1 MVLSKSNESNTG
13 YDTVDFMGAPVRTHV
28 MRFSEEVQQ
37 YIIQQL
43 TDLYGDPVV
52 ATVRETVSNALDATA
67 LASARGLDPDPVEVY
82 TPSALDQVFKV
93 VDHGVGMTAEQ
104 LDEYFSDYGNSTKIE
119 DMDAIGSKGLGAK
132 APLAYTQTFNVE
144 TVHDGRR
151 IVISLNRGATANET
165 KTLVDEETDAPNGT
179 IVTVP
184 VRREDV
190 SSFADAVKVYEQ
202 YSTPD
207 RPIVVDGRERSL
219 ADEYVKIKDI
229 VIDCTADGEPVMSGL
244 WARRGKNHEAL
255 YGVVSAWA
263 DKARWGNSSF
273 SSYVTDRVTATLG
286 GWRYR
291 LGPRSYSYY
300 DRCEKPAFVVELKPG
315 VVDFPASRDEI
326 KVNDRLEDFR
336 KRVEDALWPMTAGK
350 TVDAVSVWK
359 GLVEKAD
366 RAAVLAALV
375 ERPSTAIGL
384 DGLLEAWPVE
394 ASIFEVSKQA
404 RKFKNVVDF
413 HWRES
418 RSGKRIIDARVAVGD
433 PLEERRAD
441 RPAYVNWGWSAP
453 FSVAELNEVATTRTI
468 TKQDELGH
476 LGPLPKRF
484 LHKIY
489 GKALLEAEG
498 TALDSEA
505 LEAMTSPSVNWMKS
519 NPMLR
524 QCDMAGQPS
533 GYKGLVVIADKDL
546 SDYGKKL
553 GTLRAYVRLCV
564 GQGSTARLGD
574 LCACVY
580 GGSLDGKDAE
590 DLKQAAADAGVTWL
604 GVMDWATLAE
614 TVKARNAELHPATSS
629 ATSKTA
635 VARSASKTVRAW
647 KFSTA
652 GMDRWES
659 IVTVMKGRF
668 SGDASHI
675 NRVDLSQAVSDG
687 AIVYITNDDA
697 AGMYSS
703 YNRNMILLSVL
714 LSIKDIAGRDVYIVN
729 TAAGGVPASALKP
742 VADYDRAY
750 IGYADNR
757 LANLKTLSKLPR
769 WNSPGRQDQGSQI
782 IQCARGLMEVG
793 DDRAEAY
800 VMKLVMF
807 NLEYG
812 KQEYAWKLA
821 AVNKTL
827 RERIDAL
834 NARWGVSDEE
844 FRSLLNLS
852 DYELGYRLDVSKI
865 ISLLGENE
873 FTEAASK
880 LIDDVDKIAER
891 LRDERGGDFAC
902 NVVWAAIGG
911 YHFEEMVSE
920 AREDDLAVKFLS
932 DWVDGVL
939 DDASEEEDS
948 LQMIDTIPLLH
959 GVAPSAGTDSGR

>member
-13 YDTVDFMGAPVRTHV
+13 YDTVNFMGAPVRTHV

-190 SSFADAVKVYEQ
+190 SSFADAIKVYEQ

-207 RPIVVDGRERSL
+207 RPIVVDGQEHSL

-273 SSYVTDRVTATLG
+273 SSYVTDRVKATLG

-291 LGPRSYSYY
+291 LGSSYSYY
-300 DRCEKPAFVVELKPG
+300 DREKPAFVVELKPG

-326 KVNDRLEDFR
+326 KVNNRLEDFR
-336 KRVEDALWPMTAGK
+336 KRVEDALWPTAADK
-350 TVDAVSVWK
+350 TVDDVSVWK
-359 GLVEKAD
+359 GLTEKAD

-375 ERPSTAIGL
+375 DRPSNATSP

-413 HWRES
+413 HWKES
-418 RSGKRIIDARVAVGD
+418 RYSGKRIIDARVAVGA
-433 PLEERRAD
+433 PLEKRRAD
-441 RPAYVNWGWSAP
+441 RPAYVNWGWSAS
-453 FSVAELNEVATTRTI
+453 FSVADLNEVATTSTI
-468 TKQDELGH
+468 TKQAELGH
-476 LGPLPKRF
+476 LGRLPKTF

-489 GKALLEAEG
+489 GKAPFEVEG
-498 TALDSEA
+498 TDLDSEA

-519 NPMLR
+519 NPMLG
-524 QCDMAGQPS
+524 QSDMAGDPS
-533 GYKGLVVIADKDL
+533 AYKGLVVIADKDL

-580 GGSLDGKDAE
+580 EGSLDGKDAE

-604 GVMDWATLAE
+604 GVMDWAALAE
-614 TVKARNAELHPATSS
+614 TVKARNAELHPATRS
-629 ATSKTA
+629 ASSKTA
-635 VARSASKTVRAW
+635 APRSASKTVRAW

-659 IVTVMKGRF
+659 IVTVMNGRF
-668 SGDASHI
+668 SGEASHI
-675 NRVDLSQAVSDG
+675 GRVDLSQAVSDG

-697 AGMYSS
+697 AGTYSS

-729 TAAGGVPASALKP
+729 TAAGDVPARALKP

-769 WNSPGRQDQGSQI
+769 WNSPGLQDQGSQI

-800 VMKLVMF
+800 VMKLVML
-807 NLEYG
+807 NLEHG

-827 RERIDAL
+827 RDRIDAL

-844 FRSLLNLS
+844 FRSLLDLS
-852 DYELGYRLDVSKI
+852 DYELGYRLYRLDVSKI
-865 ISLLGENE
+865 VSLLGENE

-880 LIDDVDKIAER
+880 LIDDVDKIATR
-891 LRDERGGDFAC
+891 LRDGRGGDFAC

-911 YHFEEMVSE
+911 YHFEEMVGE
-920 AREDDLAVKFLS
+920 AREGDLAVKFLN

-939 DDASEEEDS
+939 SAPDAE
-948 LQMIDTIPLLH
+948 
-959 GVAPSAGTDSGR
+959 A